1 MLWIAY
7 TQYTKHSAQ
16 NYHKHGNKP
25 YLQKTGRDKNSN
37 FTVTWSVKRNKQ
49 IKLTVQSG
57 QPGSGSKD
65 QFTKKTLV
73 TADQ

>member
-16 NYHKHGNKP
+16 YYHKHGNKP

-37 FTVTWSVKRNKQ
+37 WSIKRNKQ

-65 QFTKKTLV
+65 QCTKKTLV